1 MQKRFLMNVM
11 LTLVWVALTGSFTYM
26 NLLFGFLISFFVLW
40 IISRESDDRRYF
52 TIIFKIISFFFYF
65 LYQMLK
71 ANLEVASEVLSRK
84 FSMKPGIVK
93 ITLEAKTDME
103 ITMLANLISLTPGT
117 LVIDVSDDRKVIYV
131 HGMDVQD
138 QDKFIQSI
146 KNNLEKPLLSIM
158 R

>member
-1 MQKRFLMNVM
+1 
-11 LTLVWVALTGSFTYM
+11 
-26 NLLFGFLISFFVLW
+26 
-40 IISRESDDRRYF
+40 
-52 TIIFKIISFFFYF
+52 
-65 LYQMLK
+65 MLK

-93 ITLEAKTDME
+93 ITLDAKTDME

-117 LVIDVSDDRKVIYV
+117 LVIDVSDDRKVIYA